1 VAALQVGGDEVVLAG
16 EVRVQGRR
24 RDACALQDGVDPCR
38 GDAAFVDLFSSLVQH
53 GDPEGRSAR
62 YAHHLG

>member
-1 VAALQVGGDEVVLAG
+1 MA
-16 EVRVQGRR
+16 RVHLEPAILGPEIDRM
-24 RDACALQDGVDPCR
+24 GVS